1 MKKYRSFYRK
11 MEKKIK
17 CKLQFDMKKKL
28 TLLIVLLINI
38 NYFCFAQPP
47 QSSKKADSLQVEYIT
62 KELEL
67 TSDESDKLWPIYNN
81 YKNEIKSI
89 KKEDQSDQLVLEE
102 KFLNIRKK
110 YKDDFKAVLGTDE
123 RVNKLFV
130 AEKNFTEMLRK
141 ELIKRNIN
149 REGT

>member
-1 MKKYRSFYRK
+1 
-11 MEKKIK
+11 
-17 CKLQFDMKKKL
+17 MKKKL